1 MWIRFKN
8 MAFLEYKMRKL
19 YLFLLFI
26 LISAVFAGSVLAAD
40 AGASGSV
47 LKSCDTGKCPFP
59 ENDTYCIYYFYGE
72 TCPYCAYIHPK
83 IQELAAKYPNF
94 TLYELEVYYN
104 ETNQGLFQDFVE
116 RYGIDDP
123 HVPAVFISN
132 IALIGSN
139 VIERELEENIN
150 YFLKNEPICPL
161 GYNAKESASRDISPS
176 REIKITLP
184 AIILAALADSI
195 NPCAFAVLIFLL
207 LYITS
212 LGATKRALKI
222 GIAYIITVFIVY
234 FLAGLGLLR
243 VIQFMGATRYVF
255 YAAAVISIAAGAI
268 NIKDFFWYGKG
279 ITLAIPESKKGTI
292 EKYVQKASL
301 PAAIILGI
309 LVSMFELPCTGGV
322 YLAILG
328 LIAKNAYAMAIP
340 YLLLYNIIFVL
351 PLIIILLA
359 VSFGFSAEKAEKL
372 RLEKRKWLRLVIGI
386 AMIALGVAMLSG
398 MLG

>member
-83 IQELAAKYPNF
+83 IQELAERYPNF
-94 TLYELEVYYN
+94 TLYELEIYYN
-104 ETNQGLFQDFVE
+104 ETNQDLFQDFVQ
-116 RYGIDDP
+116 RYEIEKPG
-123 HVPAVFISN
+123 VPAVFISN
-132 IALIGSN
+132 KALVGSS
-139 VIERELEENIN
+139 VIEKELEKNII
-150 YFLKNEPICPL
+150 YFLKNEPVCPL
-161 GYNAKESASRDISPS
+161 KYNKEEAMAYDISPA
-176 REIKITLP
+176 REIKIALP

-212 LGATKRALKI
+212 LGAAKRALKI
-222 GIAYIITVFIVY
+222 GAVYIATVFIVY
-234 FLAGLGLLR
+234 FFAGLGLLR
-243 VIQFMGATRYVF
+243 AIQFMGATRYVF

-279 ITLAIPESKKGTI
+279 ITLAIPESKKGVI
-292 EKYVQKASL
+292 EKYAQKASL
-301 PAAIILGI
+301 PAAIILGV
-309 LVSMFELPCTGGV
+309 LVSMFELPCTGGI
-322 YLAILG
+322 YLAILS
-328 LIAKNAYAMAIP
+328 LIAKNAYAMAVP
-340 YLLLYNIIFVL
+340 YLLIYNLIFVL
-351 PLIIILLA
+351 PLLIILLA

-386 AMIALGVAMLSG
+386 AMIALGVAMLAG
-398 MLG
+398 VLG